1 MPLDDTFEPSDG
13 DLLACA
19 IDDMET
25 MRTTALRKTRRAMEL
40 LDKALHATRD
50 NNKDVADEMI
60 DRANVIL
67 NDIASYLSTD

>member
-1 MPLDDTFEPSDG
+1 
-13 DLLACA
+13 
-19 IDDMET
+19 
-25 MRTTALRKTRRAMEL
+25 MEL